1 MCALVRSFIDGS
13 FCLPLHL
20 YIGMAPRPGRT
31 LLKSKWLRY
40 LSSMVEFI
48 ICFLSQMVI
57 SQSLGEHLPTLD
69 RLKISTNSNFVSLI
83 RSVSLH
89 VFLA

>member
-20 YIGMAPRPGRT
+20 YIGMAPRPGRM

-48 ICFLSQMVI
+48 CFLSQMVV

-69 RLKISTNSNFVSLI
+69 RLKISTNLNFVSLI